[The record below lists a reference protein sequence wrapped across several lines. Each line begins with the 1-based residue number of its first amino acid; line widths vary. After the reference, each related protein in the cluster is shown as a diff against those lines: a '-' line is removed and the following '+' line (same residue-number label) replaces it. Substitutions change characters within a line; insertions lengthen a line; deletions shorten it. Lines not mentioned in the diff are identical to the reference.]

1 MVLIKNIVVKNE
13 LIVRTNMHD
22 IHKLSDKI
30 LVSQVFRK
38 MLLQYGK
45 KLVKKN
51 SDTLLGNY
59 ESKGCLFMF

>member
-1 MVLIKNIVVKNE
+1 MVLIKNIVGKNE

-30 LVSQVFRK
+30 FVSQVFRK

-45 KLVKKN
+45 KLVKKKFRHI
-51 SDTLLGNY
+51 TR
-59 ESKGCLFMF
+59 